1 MKKIFTLSLL
11 IFFANILTAQI
22 IKSPVNWTITTKK
35 LADKTYEIRVTA
47 NMQKG
52 WHIYSQNTPEG
63 GPIPTTFSYSKNPL
77 ITLQGANKEIGKLE
91 QRFEPLF
98 NVDVKQFSNKV
109 DFVQVIKLKANVKTS
124 VEIAVEFMTC
134 DEKTCLP
141 PTTKKF
147 TVAI

>member
-1 MKKIFTLSLL
+1 MKKLLTFTFL
-11 IFFANILTAQI
+11 IFFANLLFAQI
-22 IKSPVNWTITTKK
+22 VKSPVNWTITTKK
-35 LADKTYEIRVTA
+35 LADKTYEIRVSA
-47 NMQKG
+47 NIQKG
-52 WHIYSQNTPEG
+52 WHIYSQNTPDG
-63 GPIPTTFSYSKNPL
+63 GPIPTAISYSKNPL
-77 ITLQGANKEIGKLE
+77 ITLQGDTKEIGKLE

-124 VEIAVEFMTC
+124 IEIGVEFMTC

-147 TVAI
+147 TVSI

>member
-1 MKKIFTLSLL
+1 MKKIITLSLL
-11 IFFANILTAQI
+11 IFFANILSAQI
-22 IKSPVNWTITTKK
+22 VKSPVDWTITTKK
-35 LADKTYEIRVTA
+35 LADKTYEVRVSA
-47 NMQKG
+47 NIQKG
-52 WHIYSQNTPEG
+52 WHIYSQTTPDG
-63 GPIPTTFSYSKNPL
+63 GPIATSFSYSKNPL
-77 ITLQGANKEIGKLE
+77 ITLQGTNKEIGKLE

-141 PTTKKF
+141 PTIKKF

>member
-1 MKKIFTLSLL
+1 MKKIITLSLL
-11 IFFANILTAQI
+11 IFFANILSAQI
-22 IKSPVNWTITTKK
+22 VKSPVDWTITTKK
-35 LADKTYEIRVTA
+35 LADKTYEVRVSA
-47 NMQKG
+47 NIQKG
-52 WHIYSQNTPEG
+52 WHIYSQTTPDG
-63 GPIPTTFSYSKNPL
+63 GPIATSFTYSKNPL
-77 ITLQGANKEIGKLE
+77 ITLQGTNKEIGKLE

-147 TVAI
+147 TVSI